1 MADELDETMLDSVQ
15 EKIYEAK
22 QAAGDIPER
31 REGGPDQDDLHDSS
45 DGAAEQTGDAA
56 EATLDEF
63 RNADGDRD
71 EGMTEGGGGGQGAA

>member
-1 MADELDETMLDSVQ
+1 MADELDAKLDSVQ
-15 EKIYEAK
+15 EKIDEAK

-31 REGGPDQDDLHDSS
+31 RDGGADQDDLHHTPDSA
-45 DGAAEQTGDAA
+45 GEQTGDAA

-63 RNADGDRD
+63 RSSDGERD